1 MTPPPIAYVYWAVAG
16 GLVAFGIA
24 GILSIGLPLLLIG
37 LAMVGV
43 GLSKP
48 TLRNRSTL
56 AALIGIAL
64 VGLYLG
70 YGLATGG
77 TQPAAGSGNE
87 GPVSSE

>member
-1 MTPPPIAYVYWAVAG
+1 VTPPPIAYVYWAVAG

-56 AALIGIAL
+56 AALIGIAAVAVYVVWVSTTGSATSG
-64 VGLYLG
+64 VG
-70 YGLATGG
+70 
-77 TQPAAGSGNE
+77 
-87 GPVSSE
+87 SSEWTG